1 MTNPALARFDARRA
15 RLWLLVVLGSLSA
28 FAPAATDLY
37 LPAFPDVAATYGVDP
52 GAVQF
57 TLSASL
63 LGMALGQLLYGPL
76 SDRYGR
82 KAPLIVGLTVF
93 MVSSLAC
100 AVAPTLSA
108 LVALRFLQALGGS
121 AGMVISR
128 AIIRDLYS
136 GAEMAR
142 MLSAM
147 MTVFAVAPV
156 LAPSLGAGI
165 LAVASWPWLFVVLAA
180 FALYCLIGV
189 LTLPETL
196 PHERRTDHGF
206 VGAMRAYGQI
216 GRNRRFRR
224 AATIATMGSAM
235 LFAYIASSPV
245 VFIDHFGVSTVTYA
259 ILFGVNSLALVVG
272 AQLNMRLLRIYAI
285 DKLLRAFT
293 LVGTGAGVLML
304 LVSVLGLALPFLLVP
319 LAVMTACLSG
329 ILGNAGAELMKPFP
343 HNAASAAALS
353 GVMQMLIG
361 AGVAAGLGVVL
372 LSPPVQMSLAV
383 VIAGAIAVVLA
394 RLSVEEKTAVHA

>member
-1 MTNPALARFDARRA
+1 MTNPARARFDTKRA

-37 LPAFPDVAATYGVDP
+37 LPAFPDVAASFGVDP

-82 KAPLIVGLTVF
+82 KAPLVVGLTVF
-93 MVSSLAC
+93 MLSSLAC
-100 AVAPTLSA
+100 AVAPTLTS
-108 LVALRFLQALGGS
+108 LVAFRFLQALGGS

-156 LAPSLGAGI
+156 LAPSLGAAI

-196 PHERRTDHGF
+196 PQERRTDHGL
-206 VGAMRAYGQI
+206 VGAMRAYRQI
-216 GRNRRFRR
+216 GANRQFRR
-224 AATIATMGSAM
+224 ATTIATMGSAM

-245 VFIDHFGVSTVTYA
+245 VFIDDFGVSTPTYA
-259 ILFGVNSLALVVG
+259 VLFGVNSLALVVG
-272 AQLNMRLLRIYAI
+272 AQLNMRLLRIYEIAT
-285 DKLLRAFT
+285 LLRAFT
-293 LVGTGAGVLML
+293 LVGTVAGAVLL
-304 LVSVLGLALPFLLVP
+304 LVAVLGLALPFLLVP
-319 LAVMTACLSG
+319 LAVVYVSISG

-353 GVMQMLIG
+353 GVVQMLIG
-361 AGVAAGLGVVL
+361 ATVSALLGVVFL
-372 LSPPVQMSLAV
+372 PAAVQMSLVIVLAAV
-383 VIAGAIAVVLA
+383 VAAVLS
-394 RLSVEEKTAVHA
+394 RLPAADKTPVHA

>member
-1 MTNPALARFDARRA
+1 MTNPALARFETKRA

-37 LPAFPDVAATYGVDP
+37 LPAFPDVAVAFGVDP

-82 KAPLIVGLTVF
+82 RAPLIVGLTVF

-100 AVAPTLSA
+100 AVAPSLSA
-108 LVALRFLQALGGS
+108 LVLFRFLQALGGS

-147 MTVFAVAPV
+147 MTVFAIAPV
-156 LAPSLGAGI
+156 LAPSLGAAI
-165 LAVASWPWLFVVLAA
+165 LAFASWHWLFVVLAA

-196 PHERRTDHGF
+196 PSERRTDHGL
-206 VGAMRAYGQI
+206 VGSMRAYGQI
-216 GRNRRFRR
+216 ATNPVFRR
-224 AATIATMGSAM
+224 ATTIATMGSAM

-245 VFIDHFGVSTVTYA
+245 VFIDSFGVSTLTYA
-259 ILFGVNSLALVVG
+259 VLFGVNSLALAFG
-272 AQLNMRLLRIYAI
+272 AQLNMRLLRVYEIHT
-285 DKLLRAFT
+285 LLRTFT
-293 LVGTGAGVLML
+293 LVGLAGGVVML
-304 LVSVLGLALPFLLVP
+304 VVSVLGLALPFLLVP
-319 LAVMTACLSG
+319 LAVVYVSISG

-353 GVMQMLIG
+353 GVVQMLMG
-361 AGVAAGLGVVL
+361 AAVAAVLGVVIL
-372 LSPPVQMSLAV
+372 PAAVQMSLGIVIAAV
-383 VIAGAIAVVLA
+383 VAALLA
-394 RLSVEEKTAVHA
+394 RLPAADKTPVHA

>member
-1 MTNPALARFDARRA
+1 MTNPALARFDAKRA

-37 LPAFPDVAATYGVDP
+37 LPAFPDVAASYGVEP

-82 KAPLIVGLTVF
+82 KPPLVIGLVIF
-93 MVSSLAC
+93 MLASLAC
-100 AVAPTLSA
+100 AVAPTLPA
-108 LVALRFLQALGGS
+108 LVAFRFLQALGGS

-156 LAPSLGAGI
+156 LAPSLGAAI
-165 LAVASWPWLFVVLAA
+165 LAVASWQWLFVVLAA

-196 PHERRTDHGF
+196 TDERRTDHGF
-206 VGAMRAYGQI
+206 AGAMRAYAQI
-216 GRNRRFRR
+216 GRNRQFRV

-245 VFIDHFGVSTVTYA
+245 VFIDFFGVSTQTYA
-259 ILFGVNSLALVVG
+259 VLFGVNSLALVVG
-272 AQLNMRLLRIYAI
+272 AQLNMRLLRIYEI
-285 DKLLRAFT
+285 HTLLRAFT
-293 LVGTGAGVLML
+293 LMGTAAGAVML
-304 LVSVLGLALPFLLVP
+304 VVSVLGLAMPFLLVP
-319 LAVMTACLSG
+319 LAVVYVCISG

-353 GVMQMLIG
+353 GVVQMLIG
-361 AGVAAGLGVVL
+361 AAVAAALGVVIL
-372 LSPPVQMSLAV
+372 APPVQMSLV
-383 VIAGAIAVVLA
+383 IVIAGAIAVLLS
-394 RLSVEEKTAVHA
+394 RLPVADKTPVHA